1 MEGRGIQDH
10 KRQRHMDR
18 TMIPTKTNWLVKGQD
33 PTPRNR
39 IMRLQAMCRIM
50 IKAQAK
56 VGPWSSIQ
64 TYSLFILY
72 VYIYIHTCV
81 YVYMHIHV
89 PLIQNIKK
97 QPAIRYFIVYR
108 NI

>member
-89 PLIQNIKK
+89 PLIQNIKNSL
-97 QPAIRYFIVYR
+97 Q
-108 NI
+108 